1 MKYTIFGKMIDGEE
15 TLDAIEKVLI
25 DPKVNFY
32 CFRNRPFFEI
42 PILTDLFEQ
51 FFFCATISR
60 ELVKIFCHPLFI
72 TEPFYRTVFVVD
84 CFIVPILVQVQNI
97 VQLTDT

>member
-51 FFFCATISR
+51 FFFLCNHISR
-60 ELVKIFCHPLFI
+60 TSENILSSFI
-72 TEPFYRTVFVVD
+72 YNRTF
-84 CFIVPILVQVQNI
+84 L
-97 VQLTDT
+97 